1 MNPTGDVY
9 RVAFDSANSEL
20 NQILEAFEEL
30 RARKERVE
38 KVVIALKPLLGMEE
52 AAAAAGQNSTE
63 AAADPA
69 SQSEEQPTYQ
79 YQSPNGNSPDP
90 FQHRLDQALGRGVG
104 SREPRKFSRQ
114 M

>member
-52 AAAAAGQNSTE
+52 AAAAAAQNSTE
-63 AAADPA
+63 ASSDSA
-69 SQSEEQPTYQ
+69 SPSEEPTYQ